1 MVIFC
6 YRKYKR
12 SPFVCGVTKPPVQV
26 PLGRGPSW
34 QLITLLDYCADNIAG
49 QKIGKK
55 NDPYS
60 DLALDVQ
67 SDPMFKNL
75 GSGCKSL
82 ASCADVVLK
91 PI

>member
-1 MVIFC
+1 M
-6 YRKYKR
+6 
-12 SPFVCGVTKPPVQV
+12 
-26 PLGRGPSW
+26 
-34 QLITLLDYCADNIAG
+34 LITLLD
-49 QKIGKK
+49 KKLVKK